1 VVSESTVL
9 TNKARIIAEAHMLF
23 HHVLDASE
31 LTVAEGGADSRDPSY
46 LGTKKVTS
54 IPFVLIL
61 AKSAYPLFLELRL

>member
-1 VVSESTVL
+1 
-9 TNKARIIAEAHMLF
+9 MLF